1 LQPMYPPVSRR
12 LREQGTV
19 VLQLLVL
26 TDGSVAS
33 AEVASSSG
41 YPFLDDAALYN
52 AYNWR
57 LEPGTIEG
65 EPAAMWGRFAVTFK
79 LSD

>member
-1 LQPMYPPVSRR
+1 
-12 LREQGTV
+12 
-19 VLQLLVL
+19 
-26 TDGSVAS
+26 
-33 AEVASSSG
+33 
-41 YPFLDDAALYN
+41 LYN